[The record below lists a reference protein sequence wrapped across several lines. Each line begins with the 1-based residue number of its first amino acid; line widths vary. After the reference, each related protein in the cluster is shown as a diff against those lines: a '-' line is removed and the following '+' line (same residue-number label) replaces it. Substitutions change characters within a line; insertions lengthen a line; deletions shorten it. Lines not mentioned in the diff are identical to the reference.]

1 MDEPRN
7 QLRPV
12 AEEPVR
18 ARTRDDEEDLKL
30 LKQEYANAMAECRR
44 FEQLAASNRL
54 RAYGYAKEIED
65 RFGIPVGI
73 GVGDLVTMDELQR
86 LMGTVTRS

>member
-1 MDEPRN
+1 MLAVSGLTVKEAGMDEPRN

-54 RAYGYAKEIED
+54 RAYMDMRKRSKTGSAF
-65 RFGIPVGI
+65 RWG
-73 GVGDLVTMDELQR
+73 LVS
-86 LMGTVTRS
+86 VIS

>member
-1 MDEPRN
+1 MLAVSGLTVKEAGMDEPRN

-44 FEQLAASNRL
+44 
-54 RAYGYAKEIED
+54 
-65 RFGIPVGI
+65 
-73 GVGDLVTMDELQR
+73 
-86 LMGTVTRS
+86 